1 MNQITINRECA
12 RRLVDYITQ
21 RNGELDPRTADEFMR
36 TLASAAAG
44 DFAPLAALVGTR
56 EVAESAPAHSFR
68 EGDVVRVLP
77 AQIKVTAT
85 VVADRTGTKTEPGWV
100 RIANDTSGAWYERA
114 ESLALTH
121 RRHFKAGERCG
132 TVAVGQERHA
142 VGSGQGAV
150 RFTEIRSDG
159 GFCVRFIDGK
169 GNDNGFTLD
178 AARAMPLAA
187 DWSAD
192 TAVPCEVK
200 P

>member
-132 TVAVGQERHA
+132 TVAVGQVRGRVPMTYT
-142 VGSGQGAV
+142 VGQRIGDDGP
-150 RFTEIRSDG
+150 RFAIHWSDG
-159 GFCVRFIDGK
+159 PHAPQSAVESQLFADV
-169 GNDNGFTLD
+169 
-178 AARAMPLAA
+178 LAA

-192 TAVPCEVK
+192 AAVPCEVGA
-200 P
+200 